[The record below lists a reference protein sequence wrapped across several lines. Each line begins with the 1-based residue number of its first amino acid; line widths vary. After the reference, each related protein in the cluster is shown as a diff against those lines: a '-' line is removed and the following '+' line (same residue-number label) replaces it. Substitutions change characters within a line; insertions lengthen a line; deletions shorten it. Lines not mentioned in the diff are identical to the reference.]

1 MQSNS
6 TTMKLMYRRLLIFSA
21 KILIRVLR
29 LTGTSGS
36 ALPGR
41 IIERLYPNFLA
52 RVLKPVEKKIIL
64 ITGTNG
70 KTTTTKMLVEVLR
83 GTGNRVVTN
92 GTGSNMTRGL
102 ISALVEDMT
111 YFGSLKTTDWF
122 IFEMDEAYVPIFT
135 ENLSP
140 HITLGLNV
148 LRDQLDRYG
157 EIDTTAKY
165 IASAAKKSDI
175 FVFNQ
180 IDPLLY
186 QVAKRLPS
194 SVDTVS
200 FGVAEKLF
208 DRVTNEQTVHGT
220 DVVAPSLAPDILL
233 RDSSDVG
240 SRLWVTIESKSLGER
255 WQMDLPLQGFH
266 NAINVTAVVASLQ
279 ALGKDKIGTIA
290 KHLKSMQTPFGRG
303 ERLRIKNSFFTV
315 ALIKNP
321 SGFTSNLRTFIHDS
335 KPDTVLFVINDNL
348 ADGRDVSWLWDVTF
362 KGMIPEGTILLTSG
376 IRGADMAL
384 RLKQDGFTAD
394 YIPNVH
400 SAVARLTK
408 AKADNVTIIPTYT
421 ALFEVRSEL
430 SKYTKVPNIW

>member
-21 KILIRVLR
+21 KILIRLLR

-83 GTGNRVVTN
+83 GNGNRVVTN

-111 YFGSLKTTDWF
+111 YFGSLKATDWF

-180 IDPLLY
+180 IDPLLNE
-186 QVAKRLPS
+186 VAKRLPS

-208 DRVTNEQTVHGT
+208 DRVTNEQTVHDT
-220 DVVAPSLAPDILL
+220 DVVSPSLAPDMLL
-233 RDSSDVG
+233 RDSSDAG

-255 WQMDLPLQGFH
+255 WQMDVPLQGFH
-266 NAINVTAVVASLQ
+266 NAINVTAVVSVIQ
-279 ALGKDKIGTIA
+279 AMGQVNIGDIA
-290 KHLKSMQTPFGRG
+290 QYLKKMQTPFGRG
-303 ERLRIKNSFFTV
+303 ERLMVKNSYFTV

-321 SGFTSNLRTFIHDS
+321 SGFTSNIRTFIQDS
-335 KPDTVLFVINDNL
+335 RPDVVLFVINDNL
-348 ADGRDVSWLWDVTF
+348 ADGRDVSWLWDVTLRGMVP
-362 KGMIPEGTILLTSG
+362 KGTELLTSG

-384 RLKQDGFTAD
+384 RLKQDGFEAE
-394 YIPNVH
+394 YIPDVNN
-400 SAVARLTK
+400 AILRLTE
-408 AKADNVTIIPTYT
+408 AKAENITIIPTYT

>member
-1 MQSNS
+1 LQSNS

-21 KILIRVLR
+21 KILIRLLR

-83 GTGNRVVTN
+83 GNGNRVVTN

-111 YFGSLKTTDWF
+111 YFGSLKATDWF

-180 IDPLLY
+180 IDPLLNE
-186 QVAKRLPS
+186 VAKRLPS

-208 DRVTNEQTVHGT
+208 DRVTNEQTVHDT
-220 DVVAPSLAPDILL
+220 DVVSPSLAPDMLL
-233 RDSSDVG
+233 RDSSDAG

-255 WQMDLPLQGFH
+255 WQMDVPLQGFH
-266 NAINVTAVVASLQ
+266 NAINVTAVVSVIQ
-279 ALGKDKIGTIA
+279 AMGQVNIGDIA
-290 KHLKSMQTPFGRG
+290 QYLKKMQTPFGRG
-303 ERLRIKNSFFTV
+303 ERLMVKNSYFTV

-321 SGFTSNLRTFIHDS
+321 SGFTSNIRTFIQDS
-335 KPDTVLFVINDNL
+335 RPDVVLFVINDNL
-348 ADGRDVSWLWDVTF
+348 ADGRDVSWLWDVTLRGMVP
-362 KGMIPEGTILLTSG
+362 KGTELLTSG

-384 RLKQDGFTAD
+384 RLKQDGFEAE
-394 YIPNVH
+394 YIPDVNN
-400 SAVARLTK
+400 AILRLTE
-408 AKADNVTIIPTYT
+408 AKAENITIIPTYT

>member
-1 MQSNS
+1 
-6 TTMKLMYRRLLIFSA
+6 MYRRLLIFSA
-21 KILIRVLR
+21 KILIKVLR
-29 LTGTSGS
+29 LNGTSGS

-52 RVLKPVEKKIIL
+52 RVLKPVEKKTVL

-83 GTGNRVVTN
+83 GTGKRVVTN

-111 YFGSLKTTDWF
+111 YFGSLKATDWY
-122 IFEMDEAYVPIFT
+122 IFEMDEAYVPVFT
-135 ENLSP
+135 EDLSP
-140 HITLGLNV
+140 HLTLGLNV

-180 IDPLLY
+180 IDPLLSR
-186 QVAKRLPS
+186 VAKGLPS
-194 SVDTVS
+194 TVDSVS

-208 DRVTNEQTVHGT
+208 DRVTNEQTIHKNE
-220 DVVAPSLAPDILL
+220 VVTPEKDPDILL
-233 RDSSDVG
+233 CDTSDIA
-240 SRLWVTIESKSLGER
+240 SRLWVTIESKSLAER
-255 WQMDLPLQGFH
+255 WQMDVPLQGFH
-266 NAINVTAVVASLQ
+266 NAVNVTAVVSVLQ
-279 ALGKDKIGTIA
+279 ALGTVKKDDIA
-290 KHLKSMQTPFGRG
+290 KFLKNMQTPFGRG
-303 ERLRIKNSFFTV
+303 ERLKVKNNYLTV

-321 SGFTSNLRTFIHDS
+321 SGFTSNIRTFIQDS
-335 KPDTVLFVINDNL
+335 KPDVVLFVINDNL
-348 ADGRDVSWLWDVTF
+348 ADGKDVSWLWDVTF
-362 KGMIPEGTILLTSG
+362 KGMVPAGTELLTSG

-384 RLKQDGFTAD
+384 RLKQDGFTAE
-394 YIPNVH
+394 YIPNLH
-400 SAVARLTK
+400 NAILRLTE
-408 AKADNVTIIPTYT
+408 ARAGEITIIPTYT

-430 SKYTKVPNIW
+430 SKYTKLPNIW

>member
-1 MQSNS
+1 
-6 TTMKLMYRRLLIFSA
+6 MYRRLLIFSA
-21 KILIRVLR
+21 KMLIKVLR

-41 IIERLYPNFLA
+41 IIEQLYPNFLA
-52 RVLKPVEKKIIL
+52 RVLKPVEKKIVL
-64 ITGTNG
+64 VTGTNG

-83 GTGNRVVTN
+83 GTGKRVVTN

-111 YFGSLKTTDWF
+111 YFGSLKATDWF
-122 IFEMDEAYVPIFT
+122 VFEMDEAYVPVFT
-135 ENLSP
+135 EDLTP
-140 HITLGLNV
+140 HLTLGLNV

-180 IDPLLY
+180 IDPLLS
-186 QVAKRLPS
+186 QVAMELPS
-194 SVDTVS
+194 SVDSVS

-208 DRVTNEQTVHGT
+208 DRVTNEQTVHKSE
-220 DVVAPSLAPDILL
+220 VVTPDEAPSVQLIEATDI
-233 RDSSDVG
+233 D
-240 SRLWVTIESKSLGER
+240 SRLWVTIGSRELDER
-255 WQMDLPLQGFH
+255 WQLDVPLQGFH
-266 NAINVTAVVASLQ
+266 NAVNVTAVVAVLQ
-279 ALGKDKIGTIA
+279 ALGIEKAGDIA
-290 KHLKSMQTPFGRG
+290 KYLKNMQTPFGRG
-303 ERLRIKNSFFTV
+303 ERLKVKNNYFTV

-321 SGFTSNLRTFIHDS
+321 SGFTSNIRTFIQDS

-348 ADGRDVSWLWDVTF
+348 ADGRDVSWLWDVTL
-362 KGMIPEGTILLTSG
+362 KEKIPVGTELLTSG

-384 RLKQDGFTAD
+384 RLKQDGFTAEF
-394 YIPNVH
+394 IPNLH
-400 SAVARLTK
+400 DAILRLTE
-408 AKADNVTIIPTYT
+408 AKSEDVTIIPTYT
-421 ALFEVRSEL
+421 ALFEVRAEL

>member
-1 MQSNS
+1 
-6 TTMKLMYRRLLIFSA
+6 MKLMYRRLLIFSA

-41 IIERLYPNFLA
+41 IIERLYPNFLP

-64 ITGTNG
+64 VTGTNG

-83 GTGNRVVTN
+83 GTENRVVTN

-111 YFGSLKTTDWF
+111 YLGSLKATDWF
-122 IFEMDEAYVPIFT
+122 VFEMDEAYVPVFT
-135 ENLSP
+135 KNLSP
-140 HITLGLNV
+140 HLTLGLNV

-180 IDPLLY
+180 IDPLLNLIAKKLPKG
-186 QVAKRLPS
+186 VAP
-194 SVDTVS
+194 VS
-200 FGVAEKLF
+200 FGVSKKLF
-208 DRVTNEQTVHGT
+208 DKVTNEQTIHKSE
-220 DVVAPSLAPDILL
+220 VVSPDETPDILL
-233 RDSSDVG
+233 CDSSDVA
-240 SRLWVTIESKSLGER
+240 SRLWVTIESKSKGDR
-255 WQMDLPLQGFH
+255 WQMDVPLQGFH
-266 NAINVTAVVASLQ
+266 NAINVSAVVAVLQ
-279 ALGKDKIGTIA
+279 SIGSVKIDDIA
-290 KHLKSMQTPFGRG
+290 KHLKNMQTPFGRG
-303 ERLRIKNSFFTV
+303 ERLKIRDSYFTV

-321 SGFTSNLRTFIHDS
+321 SGFTSNIRTFIQDS
-335 KPDTVLFVINDNL
+335 KPDMVLFVINDNL

-362 KGMIPEGTILLTSG
+362 KGMIPSGTELLVSG
-376 IRGADMAL
+376 VRGADMAL
-384 RLKQDGFTAD
+384 RLKQDGLKAEF
-394 YIPNVH
+394 IPNVH
-400 SAVARLTK
+400 DAILRLTD
-408 AKADNVTIIPTYT
+408 AKYESITIIPTYT